1 MTAGGLGA
9 EAFWALTQS
18 CTWAVVG
25 PVGLAALFWG
35 GRLSFAASAW
45 LGVWVGASAR
55 FSGALPATEYVLTG
69 VVMVV
74 AAGLGLWL
82 ARSRSGTPASVVAG
96 IAVGIAVGVAASMSW
111 QPCVGTDFGVVL
123 TDWDDNRVR
132 SVIALGWYLVPVF
145 TPLWAFTGL
154 AAVAR
159 HSRSSR

>member
-1 MTAGGLGA
+1 MTAGGLSV

-25 PVGLAALFWG
+25 PVGLAALFWR
-35 GRLSFAASAW
+35 GRVSFAASAW
-45 LGVWVGASAR
+45 LGVWIGASAR
-55 FSGALPATEYVLTG
+55 FSGALPATEYAVTG
-69 VVMVV
+69 AVMVV

-82 ARSRSGTPASVVAG
+82 ARSRSGSPASIVVG
-96 IAVGIAVGVAASMSW
+96 VTVGVAASMSW

-145 TPLWAFTGL
+145 TPLWVITGL

-159 HSRSSR
+159 HSSSRR